1 MSEKLDI
8 VLCCSAGMSTSL
20 VVEKMQDAAKEKGI
34 DVEIKAVPVS
44 SVEDFDSSHKI
55 DILLLGPQVKFKLNE
70 LKEVYKDQNTLV
82 DVINMMDYGMING
95 EKILT
100 DALKAYKKQYQSRKT
115 QVDTWVFLCQLLD
128 FYKPKTIPRPAP
140 ARMIQRGLR
149 FLNLNKTKLKPAK
162 RAIGIGII
170 RERRFPV
177 CLKVSGSKRVMIRTV
192 DMAPRIRPAVAGLSV
207 VKASAT
213 VFEFLKARIILAI
226 IKIII
231 MGPVTRDKV
240 ARMPPIGP

>member
-100 DALKAYKKQYQSRKT
+100 DALKAYKKQ
-115 QVDTWVFLCQLLD
+115 
-128 FYKPKTIPRPAP
+128 
-140 ARMIQRGLR
+140 
-149 FLNLNKTKLKPAK
+149 
-162 RAIGIGII
+162 
-170 RERRFPV
+170 
-177 CLKVSGSKRVMIRTV
+177 
-192 DMAPRIRPAVAGLSV
+192 
-207 VKASAT
+207 
-213 VFEFLKARIILAI
+213 
-226 IKIII
+226 
-231 MGPVTRDKV
+231 
-240 ARMPPIGP
+240 

>member
-44 SVEDFDSSHKI
+44 SVEDFDSSHNI

-100 DALKAYKKQYQSRKT
+100 DALKAYKKQ
-115 QVDTWVFLCQLLD
+115 
-128 FYKPKTIPRPAP
+128 
-140 ARMIQRGLR
+140 
-149 FLNLNKTKLKPAK
+149 
-162 RAIGIGII
+162 
-170 RERRFPV
+170 
-177 CLKVSGSKRVMIRTV
+177 
-192 DMAPRIRPAVAGLSV
+192 
-207 VKASAT
+207 
-213 VFEFLKARIILAI
+213 
-226 IKIII
+226 
-231 MGPVTRDKV
+231 
-240 ARMPPIGP
+240 

>member
-34 DVEIKAVPVS
+34 NAEIKAVPVS
-44 SVEDFDSSHKI
+44 SVENLDSSHKI

-100 DALKAYKKQYQSRKT
+100 DALKAY
-115 QVDTWVFLCQLLD
+115 
-128 FYKPKTIPRPAP
+128 
-140 ARMIQRGLR
+140 
-149 FLNLNKTKLKPAK
+149 
-162 RAIGIGII
+162 
-170 RERRFPV
+170 E
-177 CLKVSGSKRVMIRTV
+177 
-192 DMAPRIRPAVAGLSV
+192 
-207 VKASAT
+207 
-213 VFEFLKARIILAI
+213 
-226 IKIII
+226 
-231 MGPVTRDKV
+231 DK
-240 ARMPPIGP
+240 

>member
-34 DVEIKAVPVS
+34 NAEIKAVPVS
-44 SVEDFDSSHKI
+44 SVENLDSSHKI

-100 DALKAYKKQYQSRKT
+100 DALKAYEDR
-115 QVDTWVFLCQLLD
+115 
-128 FYKPKTIPRPAP
+128 
-140 ARMIQRGLR
+140 
-149 FLNLNKTKLKPAK
+149 
-162 RAIGIGII
+162 
-170 RERRFPV
+170 
-177 CLKVSGSKRVMIRTV
+177 
-192 DMAPRIRPAVAGLSV
+192 
-207 VKASAT
+207 
-213 VFEFLKARIILAI
+213 
-226 IKIII
+226 
-231 MGPVTRDKV
+231 
-240 ARMPPIGP
+240 

>member
-44 SVEDFDSSHKI
+44 SVEELDNSHKI

-100 DALKAYKKQYQSRKT
+100 DALKAYKKQ
-115 QVDTWVFLCQLLD
+115 
-128 FYKPKTIPRPAP
+128 
-140 ARMIQRGLR
+140 
-149 FLNLNKTKLKPAK
+149 
-162 RAIGIGII
+162 
-170 RERRFPV
+170 
-177 CLKVSGSKRVMIRTV
+177 
-192 DMAPRIRPAVAGLSV
+192 
-207 VKASAT
+207 
-213 VFEFLKARIILAI
+213 
-226 IKIII
+226 
-231 MGPVTRDKV
+231 
-240 ARMPPIGP
+240 

>member
-100 DALKAYKKQYQSRKT
+100 DALKAYEDR
-115 QVDTWVFLCQLLD
+115 
-128 FYKPKTIPRPAP
+128 
-140 ARMIQRGLR
+140 
-149 FLNLNKTKLKPAK
+149 
-162 RAIGIGII
+162 
-170 RERRFPV
+170 
-177 CLKVSGSKRVMIRTV
+177 
-192 DMAPRIRPAVAGLSV
+192 
-207 VKASAT
+207 
-213 VFEFLKARIILAI
+213 
-226 IKIII
+226 
-231 MGPVTRDKV
+231 
-240 ARMPPIGP
+240 

>member
-100 DALKAYKKQYQSRKT
+100 DALMAYKKQ
-115 QVDTWVFLCQLLD
+115 
-128 FYKPKTIPRPAP
+128 
-140 ARMIQRGLR
+140 
-149 FLNLNKTKLKPAK
+149 
-162 RAIGIGII
+162 
-170 RERRFPV
+170 
-177 CLKVSGSKRVMIRTV
+177 
-192 DMAPRIRPAVAGLSV
+192 
-207 VKASAT
+207 
-213 VFEFLKARIILAI
+213 
-226 IKIII
+226 
-231 MGPVTRDKV
+231 
-240 ARMPPIGP
+240 

>member
-1 MSEKLDI
+1 MSEKLNI

-95 EKILT
+95 EKILS
-100 DALKAYKKQYQSRKT
+100 DALKAY
-115 QVDTWVFLCQLLD
+115 
-128 FYKPKTIPRPAP
+128 
-140 ARMIQRGLR
+140 
-149 FLNLNKTKLKPAK
+149 NK
-162 RAIGIGII
+162 
-170 RERRFPV
+170 
-177 CLKVSGSKRVMIRTV
+177 
-192 DMAPRIRPAVAGLSV
+192 
-207 VKASAT
+207 
-213 VFEFLKARIILAI
+213 
-226 IKIII
+226 
-231 MGPVTRDKV
+231 
-240 ARMPPIGP
+240 

>member
-34 DVEIKAVPVS
+34 DAEIKAVPVF
-44 SVEDFDSSHKI
+44 SVEELDNSHKI

-100 DALKAYKKQYQSRKT
+100 DALKAYKKQ
-115 QVDTWVFLCQLLD
+115 
-128 FYKPKTIPRPAP
+128 
-140 ARMIQRGLR
+140 
-149 FLNLNKTKLKPAK
+149 
-162 RAIGIGII
+162 
-170 RERRFPV
+170 
-177 CLKVSGSKRVMIRTV
+177 
-192 DMAPRIRPAVAGLSV
+192 
-207 VKASAT
+207 
-213 VFEFLKARIILAI
+213 
-226 IKIII
+226 
-231 MGPVTRDKV
+231 
-240 ARMPPIGP
+240 

>member
-34 DVEIKAVPVS
+34 DAEIKAVPVS
-44 SVEDFDSSHKI
+44 SVEELDNSHKI

-100 DALKAYKKQYQSRKT
+100 DALKAYKKQ
-115 QVDTWVFLCQLLD
+115 
-128 FYKPKTIPRPAP
+128 
-140 ARMIQRGLR
+140 
-149 FLNLNKTKLKPAK
+149 
-162 RAIGIGII
+162 
-170 RERRFPV
+170 
-177 CLKVSGSKRVMIRTV
+177 
-192 DMAPRIRPAVAGLSV
+192 
-207 VKASAT
+207 
-213 VFEFLKARIILAI
+213 
-226 IKIII
+226 
-231 MGPVTRDKV
+231 
-240 ARMPPIGP
+240 

>member
-1 MSEKLDI
+1 MSEKLNI

-100 DALKAYKKQYQSRKT
+100 DALKAYKEQ
-115 QVDTWVFLCQLLD
+115 
-128 FYKPKTIPRPAP
+128 
-140 ARMIQRGLR
+140 
-149 FLNLNKTKLKPAK
+149 
-162 RAIGIGII
+162 
-170 RERRFPV
+170 
-177 CLKVSGSKRVMIRTV
+177 
-192 DMAPRIRPAVAGLSV
+192 
-207 VKASAT
+207 
-213 VFEFLKARIILAI
+213 
-226 IKIII
+226 
-231 MGPVTRDKV
+231 
-240 ARMPPIGP
+240 

>member
-34 DVEIKAVPVS
+34 NAEIKAVPVS
-44 SVEDFDSSHKI
+44 SVEDLDSSHKI

-100 DALKAYKKQYQSRKT
+100 DALKAYEDR
-115 QVDTWVFLCQLLD
+115 
-128 FYKPKTIPRPAP
+128 
-140 ARMIQRGLR
+140 
-149 FLNLNKTKLKPAK
+149 
-162 RAIGIGII
+162 
-170 RERRFPV
+170 
-177 CLKVSGSKRVMIRTV
+177 
-192 DMAPRIRPAVAGLSV
+192 
-207 VKASAT
+207 
-213 VFEFLKARIILAI
+213 
-226 IKIII
+226 
-231 MGPVTRDKV
+231 
-240 ARMPPIGP
+240 

>member
-34 DVEIKAVPVS
+34 DAEIKAVPVS
-44 SVEDFDSSHKI
+44 SVEELDNSHKI

-100 DALKAYKKQYQSRKT
+100 DALKAYKEQ
-115 QVDTWVFLCQLLD
+115 
-128 FYKPKTIPRPAP
+128 
-140 ARMIQRGLR
+140 
-149 FLNLNKTKLKPAK
+149 
-162 RAIGIGII
+162 
-170 RERRFPV
+170 
-177 CLKVSGSKRVMIRTV
+177 
-192 DMAPRIRPAVAGLSV
+192 
-207 VKASAT
+207 
-213 VFEFLKARIILAI
+213 
-226 IKIII
+226 
-231 MGPVTRDKV
+231 
-240 ARMPPIGP
+240 

>member
-34 DVEIKAVPVS
+34 DAEIKAVPVS
-44 SVEDFDSSHKI
+44 SVENLDSSHKI

-100 DALKAYKKQYQSRKT
+100 DALKAYEDR
-115 QVDTWVFLCQLLD
+115 
-128 FYKPKTIPRPAP
+128 
-140 ARMIQRGLR
+140 
-149 FLNLNKTKLKPAK
+149 
-162 RAIGIGII
+162 
-170 RERRFPV
+170 
-177 CLKVSGSKRVMIRTV
+177 
-192 DMAPRIRPAVAGLSV
+192 
-207 VKASAT
+207 
-213 VFEFLKARIILAI
+213 
-226 IKIII
+226 
-231 MGPVTRDKV
+231 
-240 ARMPPIGP
+240 

>member
-1 MSEKLDI
+1 MSEKLNI

-100 DALKAYKKQYQSRKT
+100 DALKAYKKQ
-115 QVDTWVFLCQLLD
+115 
-128 FYKPKTIPRPAP
+128 
-140 ARMIQRGLR
+140 
-149 FLNLNKTKLKPAK
+149 
-162 RAIGIGII
+162 
-170 RERRFPV
+170 
-177 CLKVSGSKRVMIRTV
+177 
-192 DMAPRIRPAVAGLSV
+192 
-207 VKASAT
+207 
-213 VFEFLKARIILAI
+213 
-226 IKIII
+226 
-231 MGPVTRDKV
+231 
-240 ARMPPIGP
+240 

>member
-34 DVEIKAVPVS
+34 DAEIKAVPVS
-44 SVEDFDSSHKI
+44 SVEELDNSHKI

-100 DALKAYKKQYQSRKT
+100 DALKAYKQQ
-115 QVDTWVFLCQLLD
+115 
-128 FYKPKTIPRPAP
+128 
-140 ARMIQRGLR
+140 
-149 FLNLNKTKLKPAK
+149 
-162 RAIGIGII
+162 
-170 RERRFPV
+170 
-177 CLKVSGSKRVMIRTV
+177 
-192 DMAPRIRPAVAGLSV
+192 
-207 VKASAT
+207 
-213 VFEFLKARIILAI
+213 
-226 IKIII
+226 
-231 MGPVTRDKV
+231 
-240 ARMPPIGP
+240 

>member
-95 EKILT
+95 EKILI
-100 DALKAYKKQYQSRKT
+100 DALKAYKKQ
-115 QVDTWVFLCQLLD
+115 
-128 FYKPKTIPRPAP
+128 
-140 ARMIQRGLR
+140 
-149 FLNLNKTKLKPAK
+149 
-162 RAIGIGII
+162 
-170 RERRFPV
+170 
-177 CLKVSGSKRVMIRTV
+177 
-192 DMAPRIRPAVAGLSV
+192 
-207 VKASAT
+207 
-213 VFEFLKARIILAI
+213 
-226 IKIII
+226 
-231 MGPVTRDKV
+231 
-240 ARMPPIGP
+240 